1 MVASLIIRPYKS
13 KWGNISKI
21 GGEASLASSWLIFLF
36 KFIPFQKYFQKET
49 IIASEE
55 VDSFINYGSCVL
67 VILVIFNMLY
77 LCDFLWVQVACKLI
91 AFVKDRK
98 AKREMIK
105 KAEEELV
112 SS

>member
-1 MVASLIIRPYKS
+1 MPYKS

-49 IIASEE
+49 IIPSSE
-55 VDSFINYGSCVL
+55 VASFINYGSGVL

-77 LCDFLWVQVACKLI
+77 LCDFLWVQIACKVI
-91 AFVKDRK
+91 DFIKDRK
-98 AKREMIK
+98 AKRVMAK
-105 KAEEELV
+105 KAEEELA
-112 SS
+112 SSKKSEELE